1 MISARVSVSR
11 LLMTL
16 NPDPDTFF
24 VRKIILTQVIAVA
37 GKGGTGKT
45 TLSALVIRYLK
56 KKGYGPILAVDAD
69 PNANL
74 ADALGLNAEKSLG
87 GAREEFFESKMNLP
101 PGMAKETY
109 LEMKVHETLVES
121 PGLDLLVMGRP
132 EGPGC
137 YCYANNIL
145 RRHIDQLARNYPF
158 VVMDNEAGM
167 EHLSRR
173 TTQGVDHLLFLSD
186 YSIKGIRTVGKI
198 RELIADLKLAVKE
211 KHLVV
216 DRAPGE
222 LAAGFQQEIQ
232 KQGVELL
239 GIIPVDNTIFEYDL
253 QGKSLL
259 DLPDESPAVER
270 VAGMMEK
277 MIRV

>member
-1 MISARVSVSR
+1 MG
-11 LLMTL
+11 
-16 NPDPDTFF
+16 
-24 VRKIILTQVIAVA
+24 KVIAMA

-45 TLSALVIRYLK
+45 TLSALLIRYLRT
-56 KKGYGPILAVDAD
+56 KGLGPILAVDAD

-74 ADALGLNAEKSLG
+74 ADALGLRTKISIG
-87 GAREEFFESKMNLP
+87 TTREDFFETKGKLP
-101 PGMAKETY
+101 PGMTKEMY
-109 LEMKVHETLVES
+109 LEMKLHEALVES
-121 PGLDLLVMGRP
+121 QGLDLLVMGRP

-145 RRHIDQLARNYPF
+145 RRHIDVLAKNYPF

-198 RELIADLKLAVKE
+198 KELISELKLAVKQ

-216 DRAPGE
+216 DRAPADLDPAFHE
-222 LAAGFQQEIQ
+222 EIQ
-232 KQGVELL
+232 RQGVELL
-239 GIIPVDNTIFEYDL
+239 GTIPVDNWILEYDL

-259 DLPDESPAVER
+259 DLPEEAAAVR
-270 VAGMMEK
+270 VVAGMMEK
-277 MIRV
+277 MIH